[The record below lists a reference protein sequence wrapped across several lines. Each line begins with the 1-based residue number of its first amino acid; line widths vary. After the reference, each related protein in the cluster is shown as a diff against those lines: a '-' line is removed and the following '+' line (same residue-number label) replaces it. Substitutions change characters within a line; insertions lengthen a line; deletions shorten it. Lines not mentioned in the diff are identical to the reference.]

1 MFVVTVG
8 AAVAVAVFVTVLVAV
23 FVAIA
28 AAAVGAVEQDGHVA
42 VALGGVVLVDL
53 GEHHAL
59 QQAGTDDEHRGVGE
73 AVDEVGVR
81 DDLHRRAVEEDVVV
95 GGAQPRE
102 RLLEAR
108 VGEQLRRVGRD
119 RTDREDVQAGL
130 VDVLDDQG
138 LVVVDAAVE
147 VVAQA
152 PLGLAGELAQGLLAE
167 VQVHGQGAPSL
178 DGEGRGQVGG
188 AEGLAAARVH
198 RGEHH
203 HVGAFVLAALHE
215 LEVGADHAEGFVDD
229 VAAAVLDHDLALF
242 GVLRRVVERGEQVL
256 QEGLLGLIGC
266 GELAEERDR
275 HPVQVLRQMRCEQN
289 RMLAIHDKLF

>member
-1 MFVVTVG
+1 MGHARLRPGIFCLVVTVG

-23 FVAIA
+23 A

-59 QQAGTDDEHRGVGE
+59 QQAGADDEHRGVGE

-95 GGAQPRE
+95 GGAEAGE

-108 VGEQLRRVGRD
+108 VGEQLRRVGRQGAH
-119 RTDREDVQAGL
+119 REDVQAGV
-130 VDVLDDQG
+130 VDVLDDER
-138 LVVVDAAVE
+138 LVVVYAAVE

-152 PLGLAGELAQGLLAE
+152 GLGLAGELAEGLLAE

-198 RGEHH
+198 
-203 HVGAFVLAALHE
+203 
-215 LEVGADHAEGFVDD
+215 
-229 VAAAVLDHDLALF
+229 
-242 GVLRRVVERGEQVL
+242 
-256 QEGLLGLIGC
+256 
-266 GELAEERDR
+266 
-275 HPVQVLRQMRCEQN
+275 
-289 RMLAIHDKLF
+289 